1 MPLPPG
7 PQPPAPSESPTRHR
21 HPPAPARRPPGARR
35 AAGRAVIATDPA
47 PATERT
53 PSSAP
58 DLRFHLLGPL
68 TARVGDRRLDL
79 GRSQQQAFL
88 AMLLAHPGRP
98 LTAARLAE
106 GIFDED
112 NPPTRPKSVLA
123 THAYRLRRALRD
135 HHAAHLLVTV
145 DGGYRLD
152 VPAESLDSVA
162 FDRLV
167 AQAENAAA
175 DRPRARDLLTRALA
189 LHEGEPLA
197 GLPGGHAVELRRHLT
212 ERRVEALEAKLA
224 LDVDLGDNPS
234 CLIELDQA
242 VFAHPFRERFRALLM
257 LEYHL
262 ADRSAEAR
270 AVYADA
276 RRDYHTEG
284 LDCPEL
290 DALHTRIRRA
300 DPTLGTATRPVGR
313 SAAAHG
319 RPVPDRGTDS
329 RSSPVPEQLPTPLV
343 DFTGRQS
350 AAAELTTV
358 LTRPDPGAVVISA
371 VNGIGGSGKTSLAV
385 HVAHALRERFPDG
398 RLHLDLRGAQADPLD
413 PAEALGLLLTSLGV
427 ADREIPTDPAER
439 AALYRT
445 TVAGRRLLVLLDNAA
460 SAEQTAP
467 LLPGARTCA
476 VLVTSRVWLTGLPG
490 AHHLHLDAMEPAE
503 AMNLLA
509 TVAGRARTE
518 AEPEAATAIVTACG
532 LLPLAVRVAGSRLA
546 ADPAQSLAGLASA
559 LADERTRLAELAH
572 HHTSVEPVLAL
583 SYARLDSE
591 QARALRLL
599 ALPDT
604 PVLGLG
610 PAATLLDRSPE
621 RTRELLESLVDLNLL
636 NSPAADRYGLHDLL
650 RVFARRRCAGEDAP
664 AEVSA
669 AYARLL
675 AFCLATA
682 RNAESTAHH
691 VEHTRRSLITAETT
705 VPGRSFDTVEGATAW
720 LRDQTDLHQ
729 AVIRRACQDPALPL
743 AQAADLTDKMG
754 SILFGRDYVTTVGD
768 LAARVAEAAP
778 ARGERDAEALA
789 RSVRGSMLW
798 HAGSYAAAGEELR
811 RCLPLCAGAALRRL
825 RANVLQ
831 LLGANARVLC
841 DFEAAIG
848 SLEEASSLFHQLDDE
863 TAEGLALGELGYN
876 HARSGHL
883 ARARAAGER
892 CAELT
897 GGEVSISS
905 SVGSYYLA
913 RILHLCGD
921 LARALERAEGALA
934 RFRSFGMPAFQ
945 AATGGLIAGIHLTAG
960 RPTAA
965 VRAAEEAVPPAHCV
979 GGMLEGTV
987 LRALGQAL
995 ADLGHR
1001 SRARACLGQAL
1012 EHFRRLDLDADAA
1025 ETEQLLGVLI
1035 ECPSP

>member
-1 MPLPPG
+1 MR
-7 PQPPAPSESPTRHR
+7 PAPSPPPARCESPTRHR

-35 AAGRAVIATDPA
+35 AAGRAVIATEPV

-53 PSSAP
+53 PASTP
-58 DLRFHLLGPL
+58 ELRFHLLGPL
-68 TARVGDRRLDL
+68 TARVGDHHLDL

-106 GIFDED
+106 GVFDED
-112 NPPTRPKSVLA
+112 NPPSRPRSVLA

-135 HHAAHLLVTV
+135 HRAEHLLVTV

-152 VPAESLDSVA
+152 VPAESLDSVV

-167 AQAENAAA
+167 AQAEDPAA
-175 DRPRARDLLTRALA
+175 DRPRARDLLTSALA

-197 GLPGGHAVELRRHLT
+197 GLPGAHAVELRRHLA
-212 ERRVEALEAKLA
+212 ERRVAALEAKLA

-234 CLIELDQA
+234 CLVELDQA

-262 ADRSAEAR
+262 ADRPAEAL

-276 RRDYHTEG
+276 RRDYRAEG

-290 DALHTRIRRA
+290 DTLHTRIRRA
-300 DPTLGTATRPVGR
+300 DPALGTATRPVGR

-319 RPVPDRGTDS
+319 RPVPDRGADPGGT
-329 RSSPVPEQLPTPLV
+329 PVPEQLPTPLA

-350 AAAELTTV
+350 AVAELATV
-358 LTRPDPGAVVISA
+358 LTRPHPGAVVISA
-371 VNGIGGSGKTSLAV
+371 INGIGGSGKTGLAV
-385 HVAHALRERFPDG
+385 HVAHALRAWFPDG
-398 RLHLDLRGAQADPLD
+398 RLHLDLRGTRADPLD
-413 PAEALGLLLTSLGV
+413 PVEALGLLLASLGV
-427 ADREIPTDPAER
+427 ADREIPADPAER

-445 TVAGRRLLVLLDNAA
+445 TVAGRRLLVLLDDAA
-460 SAEQTAP
+460 SAEQIAP

-490 AHHLHLDAMEPAE
+490 AHHLHLDAMRPAE
-503 AMNLLA
+503 ALDLLA
-509 TVAGRARTE
+509 IAAGRARTE

-546 ADPAQSLAGLASA
+546 ADPAQSLAGLARA
-559 LADERTRLAELAH
+559 LADEQTRLAELAYH
-572 HHTSVEPVLAL
+572 HAAVEPVLAL
-583 SYARLDSE
+583 SYARLDGE

-604 PVLGLG
+604 AVLGLG
-610 PAATLLDRSPE
+610 PAAALLDRAPE
-621 RTRELLESLVDLNLL
+621 RTRELLETLADLNLL
-636 NSPAADRYGLHDLL
+636 NSPAADRYRLHGLL
-650 RVFARRRCAGEDAP
+650 RVFARRRGAGEETP

-682 RNAESTAHH
+682 RNAEATAHR
-691 VEHTRRSLITAETT
+691 VEHARRSLITAETAA
-705 VPGRSFDTVEGATAW
+705 PGRTFDTVEDATAW
-720 LRDQTDLHQ
+720 LRDQTELHRT
-729 AVIRRACQDPALPL
+729 VIRRACQDPALPL

-811 RCLPLCAGAALRRL
+811 RCLPLCVGAALRRL

-831 LLGANARVLC
+831 LLGANARALS

-848 SLEEASSLFHQLDDE
+848 PLEGASSLFHQLDDE

-876 HARSGHL
+876 HARCGHL
-883 ARARAAGER
+883 TRARAAGER

-921 LARALERAEGALA
+921 LARALERAESALA

-945 AATGGLIAGIHLTAG
+945 AATGGLIARIHLTAG

-965 VRAAEEAVPPAHCV
+965 VRAAEEALPQARCV

-987 LRALGQAL
+987 LRTLGQAL

-1001 SRARACLGQAL
+1001 SRAGACLGQAH
-1012 EHFRRLDLDADAA
+1012 EHFRRLGLDADAA
-1025 ETEQLLGVLI
+1025 ETERLLGVLI

>member
-1 MPLPPG
+1 M
-7 PQPPAPSESPTRHR
+7 
-21 HPPAPARRPPGARR
+21 
-35 AAGRAVIATDPA
+35 
-47 PATERT
+47 
-53 PSSAP
+53 
-58 DLRFHLLGPL
+58 
-68 TARVGDRRLDL
+68 
-79 GRSQQQAFL
+79 GRSQQQSFL

-98 LTAARLAE
+98 LTAAHLAA
-106 GIFDED
+106 GVFDED
-112 NPPTRPKSVLA
+112 NPPARPKSALA

-135 HHAAHLLVTV
+135 HHAEHLLVTV

-152 VPAESLDSVA
+152 VPAESLDSVT

-167 AQAENAAA
+167 SQAEDARAAA
-175 DRPRARDLLTRALA
+175 DRPSARDLLTRALA

-212 ERRVEALEAKLA
+212 ERRVDALEAKLA

-234 CLIELDQA
+234 CLVELDQA

-262 ADRSAEAR
+262 ADRPAEAL
-270 AVYADA
+270 AAYADA

-290 DALHTRIRRA
+290 DALHARIRRA
-300 DPTLGTATRPVGR
+300 DPTLGTDSRPGHR
-313 SAAAHG
+313 SAAAHD
-319 RPVPDRGTDS
+319 RPVPDRGTAAG
-329 RSSPVPEQLPTPLV
+329 RLPIPEQLPPPLV
-343 DFTGRQS
+343 DFTGRSS
-350 AAAELTTV
+350 AVAELTTV
-358 LTRPDPGAVVISA
+358 LTRPDPGAVVIAA
-371 VNGIGGSGKTSLAV
+371 VNGIGGAGKSSLAV

-413 PAEALGLLLTSLGV
+413 PAEALGLLLNALGV
-427 ADREIPTDPAER
+427 ADREIPADPAER

-460 SAEQTAP
+460 SADQTAP
-467 LLPGARTCA
+467 LLPGDRTCA
-476 VLVTSRVWLTGLPG
+476 VLITSRVWLTRLPG

-503 AMNLLA
+503 ALDLLA
-509 TVAGRARTE
+509 AVAGRARTA

-532 LLPLAVRVAGSRLA
+532 RLPLAVRVVGSRLA
-546 ADPAQSLAGLASA
+546 ADPAQSLAGLAAA
-559 LADERTRLAELAH
+559 LADEQTRLAELAH
-572 HHTSVEPVLAL
+572 HHTAVEPVLAL
-583 SYARLDSE
+583 SYARLNPG

-610 PAATLLDRSPE
+610 AAAALLDRSLGG
-621 RTRELLESLVDLNLL
+621 TRELLETLVDLNLL
-636 NSPAADRYGLHDLL
+636 HSPAADRYGLHDLL
-650 RVFARRRCAGEDAP
+650 RVFARRRGAGEDLP

-675 AFCLATA
+675 AFCLASA
-682 RNAESTAHH
+682 RNAEATAHH
-691 VEHTRRSLITAETT
+691 VEHARRSLITAEAA
-705 VPGRSFDTVEGATAW
+705 VPGRTFGTVEDATAW

-768 LAARVAEAAP
+768 LAALVAEAAP
-778 ARGERDAEALA
+778 GRGERDAEALA

-798 HAGSYAAAGEELR
+798 HAGSYPAAGEELR
-811 RCLPLCAGAALRRL
+811 RCLPLCARAPLRRL

-831 LLGANARVLC
+831 LIGANARVLG

-848 SLEEASSLFHQLDDE
+848 PLEEASSLFHRLDDA

-876 HARSGHL
+876 HARCGRFSL
-883 ARARAAGER
+883 ARTAGER

-921 LARALERAEGALA
+921 LARALERAEAALA
-934 RFRSFGMPAFQ
+934 RFRSFGMPGFQ
-945 AATGGLIAGIHLTAG
+945 AATGGLITRIHLTAG

-965 VRAAEEAVPPAHCV
+965 VRAAEEALPQARCV

-987 LRALGQAL
+987 LSALGQAL

-1012 EHFRRLDLDADAA
+1012 EHFRRLNLDAYAA
-1025 ETEQLLGVLI
+1025 ETEQLLGVVI

>member
-1 MPLPPG
+1 M
-7 PQPPAPSESPTRHR
+7 
-21 HPPAPARRPPGARR
+21 
-35 AAGRAVIATDPA
+35 
-47 PATERT
+47 
-53 PSSAP
+53 
-58 DLRFHLLGPL
+58 
-68 TARVGDRRLDL
+68 

-112 NPPTRPKSVLA
+112 NPPSRPKSVLA

-167 AQAENAAA
+167 AQAEIAAA
-175 DRPRARDLLTRALA
+175 DRPRARDLLARALA

-197 GLPGGHAVELRRHLT
+197 GLPGGHAVDLRRHLT

-234 CLIELDQA
+234 CLVELDQA

-262 ADRSAEAR
+262 ADRPAEAR

-276 RRDYHTEG
+276 RRDYHAEG

-300 DPTLGTATRPVGR
+300 DPTLGTATRPVGC
-313 SAAAHG
+313 SAAAHD

-329 RSSPVPEQLPTPLV
+329 RSSPVPEQLPAPLV

-371 VNGIGGSGKTSLAV
+371 INGIGGSGKTSLAV

-413 PAEALGLLLTSLGV
+413 PAEALGLVLASLGV
-427 ADREIPTDPAER
+427 ADREIPADPAER

-503 AMNLLA
+503 ALNLLA

-532 LLPLAVRVAGSRLA
+532 LLPLAVRVAGCRLA

-559 LADERTRLAELAH
+559 LADERTRLAELVH

-604 PVLGLG
+604 PVLDLG

-682 RNAESTAHH
+682 RNAEATAHR
-691 VEHTRRSLITAETT
+691 VEHTRRRLITAETT
-705 VPGRSFDTVEGATAW
+705 VPGTSFDTVEDATAW
-720 LRDQTDLHQ
+720 LRDRADLHQ

-743 AQAADLTDKMG
+743 AQAADLTDRMG

-768 LAARVAEAAP
+768 LAARVAEAAT
-778 ARGERDAEALA
+778 ARGERDVEVLA
-789 RSVRGSMLW
+789 RSVRGNMLC
-798 HAGSYAAAGEELR
+798 HAGSYAAAGQELR

-825 RANVLQ
+825 RAKVLQ
-831 LLGANARVLC
+831 LLGANARVLG

-848 SLEEASSLFHQLDDE
+848 PLEKASSLFQQLDDE

-905 SVGSYYLA
+905 SVGSYHLA

-934 RFRSFGMPAFQ
+934 RFRSFGMPVFQ
-945 AATGGLIAGIHLTAG
+945 AATGGLIARIHLTAG

-965 VRAAEEAVPPAHCV
+965 VRAAEEALPQAHCV

-1035 ECPSP
+1035 ECPSS

>member
-1 MPLPPG
+1 M
-7 PQPPAPSESPTRHR
+7 
-21 HPPAPARRPPGARR
+21 
-35 AAGRAVIATDPA
+35 
-47 PATERT
+47 
-53 PSSAP
+53 
-58 DLRFHLLGPL
+58 
-68 TARVGDRRLDL
+68 

-106 GIFDED
+106 GVFDED

-135 HHAAHLLVTV
+135 HHADHLLVTV

-167 AQAENAAA
+167 AQAEGSRAA

-197 GLPGGHAVELRRHLT
+197 GLPGGHAVELRRHLA
-212 ERRVEALEAKLA
+212 ERRVDALEAKLA

-234 CLIELDQA
+234 CLVELDQA
-242 VFAHPFRERFRALLM
+242 VFTHPFRERFRALLM

-262 ADRSAEAR
+262 ADRPDEAR

-276 RRDYHTEG
+276 RRDYHAEG

-290 DALHTRIRRA
+290 DALHARIRRA

-313 SAAAHG
+313 PAAPYH
-319 RPVPDRGTDS
+319 RPVPDPETDS
-329 RSSPVPEQLPTPLV
+329 GRSPVPEQLPAPLV
-343 DFTGRQS
+343 DFTGRRD
-350 AAAELTTV
+350 AVAELTAV
-358 LTRPDPGAVVISA
+358 LTRPDPGAVVVSA
-371 VNGIGGSGKTSLAV
+371 VNGIGGAGKTSLAV
-385 HVAHALRERFPDG
+385 HVAHALRKRFPDG
-398 RLHLDLRGAQADPLD
+398 RLHLDLRGASADPLD
-413 PAEALGLLLTSLGV
+413 PAEALGLLLTALGV
-427 ADREIPTDPAER
+427 ADREIPADPAER

-503 AMNLLA
+503 ALDLLA
-509 TVAGRARTE
+509 AVAGRARTE

-532 LLPLAVRVAGSRLA
+532 LLPLAIRVVGSRLA
-546 ADPAQSLAGLASA
+546 ADPAQSLAGLA
-559 LADERTRLAELAH
+559 DEQTRLAELAY
-572 HHTSVEPVLAL
+572 HHTAVEPVLAL
-583 SYARLDSE
+583 SYARLDPE
-591 QARALRLL
+591 HARALRLL

-610 PAATLLDRSPE
+610 PAAALLDRSPA
-621 RTRELLESLVDLNLL
+621 RTRALLETLVDLNLL

-650 RVFARRRCAGEDAP
+650 RAFARRRGTDEDAP
-664 AEVSA
+664 TEVST

-682 RNAESTAHH
+682 RNAEATAHH
-691 VEHTRRSLITAETT
+691 VEHTRRSLITAETAA
-705 VPGRSFDTVEGATAW
+705 PGRTFDTVEDATAW
-720 LRDQTDLHQ
+720 LRGHTDLHR
-729 AVIRRACQDPALPL
+729 AVVLRAYQDPALPL

-754 SILFGRDYVTTVGD
+754 SILFGRDYVTTVGH

-778 ARGERDAEALA
+778 ARGEREAEALA

-811 RCLPLCAGAALRRL
+811 RCLPLCAGEALRRL

-848 SLEEASSLFHQLDDE
+848 PLEEASSLFHQLDDG

-876 HARSGHL
+876 HARCGRLS
-883 ARARAAGER
+883 RARAAGER

-897 GGEVSISS
+897 GAELTGGEVSGDEVSGGEVSISS

-921 LARALERAEGALA
+921 LARALERAEAALA
-934 RFRSFGMPAFQ
+934 RFRSFGMPGFQ
-945 AATGGLIAGIHLTAG
+945 AATGGLVARIHLAAG
-960 RPTAA
+960 RPAAA
-965 VRAAEEAVPPAHCV
+965 VRAAEEALPQARCV
-979 GGMLEGTV
+979 GGMVEGTV
-987 LRALGQAL
+987 LRTLGQAL
-995 ADLGHR
+995 AALGHH
-1001 SRARACLGQAL
+1001 SRAGACLGEAL
-1012 EHFRRLDLDADAA
+1012 EHFRRLNLDADAA
-1025 ETEQLLGVLI
+1025 ETARLLGVLI
-1035 ECPSP
+1035 VCPSP